1 MAGKQVTSEQVP
13 VFELYGEKQRWP
25 TPDLMHSETISESSR
40 RHNWHIKPHR
50 HSGLWHLVYFLKG
63 TAEVELDEQHL
74 IVPMPCILLVPEM
87 CVHGFRFSKDIE
99 GYVLTVASPL
109 LRHLEQRLGVQAGI
123 FARSTC
129 YSLRSTESPVGSLFN
144 VLHGEYLA
152 QRPGRELLMES
163 IVGSILVWTCRET
176 LKQGAAPNRLQD
188 KNDRYFLRFTDLLEE
203 FFKTQQPIQ
212 FYADKIGVTPARLN
226 TLCRRLAGRT
236 ALQMLHERLLLEAKR
251 NLTYTSMTISEVS
264 FHLGFSEPAYF
275 TRFFKRLTGQTPN
288 DFRQHGSKPITQ

>member
-1 MAGKQVTSEQVP
+1 MVGKKVTNKPVP

-25 TPDLMHSETISESSR
+25 TPDFIHSETISERSR
-40 RHNWHIKPHR
+40 LHNWRIKPHR
-50 HSGLWHLVYFLKG
+50 HSGLWHLVYFLDG
-63 TAEVELDEQHL
+63 TAEVEFDEQHI

-87 CVHGFRFSKDIE
+87 CVHGFHFSEDIE

-109 LRHLEQRLGVQAGI
+109 VRHLEQRLGAQTGI
-123 FARSTC
+123 FTHSIC
-129 YSLRSTESPVGSLFN
+129 YPLPSTESPVGSLFS

-163 IVGSILVWTCRET
+163 IVGSILVWACREA
-176 LKQGAAPNRLQD
+176 LKQGASTGRLQD

-226 TLCRRLAGRT
+226 TLCRRLASRT

-275 TRFFKRLTGQTPN
+275 TRFFKRMTGQAPN
-288 DFRQHGSKPITQ
+288 DFRRHGLKPIT

>member
-1 MAGKQVTSEQVP
+1 MGGKQIINEQVP

-25 TPDLMHSETISESSR
+25 TPDLIHIETIGER
-40 RHNWHIKPHR
+40 IHLHNWHIKPHR
-50 HSGLWHLVYFLKG
+50 HSGLWHLVYFVGG
-63 TAEVELDEQHL
+63 TAEVELDEQHT
-74 IVPMPCILLVPEM
+74 IVPMPCLLLVPEM

-99 GYVLTVASPL
+99 GYVLTLASPL
-109 LRHLEQRLGVQAGI
+109 VRHLEQRLGVQGGAL
-123 FARSTC
+123 AHSTC
-129 YSLRSTESPVGSLFN
+129 HPLSTDESLVGNLFN

-163 IVGSILVWTCRET
+163 IAGSVLVWICREA
-176 LKQGAAPNRLQD
+176 LKQGAAPDRLQG
-188 KNDRYFLRFTDLLEE
+188 KNDRYFLSFTDLLEE
-203 FFKTQQPIQ
+203 FFRTQKPIQ
-212 FYADKIGVTPARLN
+212 FYADKIGITPARLN

-275 TRFFKRLTGQTPN
+275 TRFFKRMTGQTPN
-288 DFRQHGSKPITQ
+288 DFRQRGPVPIT